1 MIVLMY
7 HDVISSKLPKS
18 GFENDTAYQYKISS
32 AQFEEQVSA
41 LLDYD
46 VEYTFDDGGVS
57 FLLEV
62 APILEKYGKRGVFF
76 ISSDYI
82 DTPGFLTS
90 SQVQELYNRGHV
102 IGSHS
107 KTHPHDMSKLSNDE
121 VDVEWG
127 ASVSK
132 LSELVG
138 VKICVASIPNGDS
151 SNLVLDSAAAS
162 GINRLYTSVPT
173 DKVSSYKNINLVGR
187 YVIHRD
193 TKLQD
198 VLKIVTSPGFRRKLY
213 FRRKCLVFLHKLLGC
228 HYNTIKSLI
237 LRNK

>member
-7 HDVISSKLPKS
+7 HDVVSSQVPTS

-41 LLDYD
+41 LLEYD

-57 FLLEV
+57 FLLEA

-76 ISSDYI
+76 IATDYI
-82 DTPGFLTS
+82 DTPGFLTA
-90 SQVQELYNRGHV
+90 SQVQELSDRGHI

-107 KTHPHDMSKLSNDE
+107 KTHPHDMSKLSRED
-121 VDVEWG
+121 VDVEWSESMVALNDITG
-127 ASVSK
+127 HKIVVS
-132 LSELVG
+132 
-138 VKICVASIPNGDS
+138 SIPNGDS
-151 SNLVLDSAAAS
+151 SGAVLDSAVVC
-162 GINRLYTSVPT
+162 GIETLYTSVPT
-173 DKVSSYKNINLVGR
+173 DKVSTYKNVNIVGR

-198 VLKIVTSPGFRRKLY
+198 VMKIVTSSGYRKKLY
-213 FRRKCLVFLHKLLGC
+213 YRRKCLVLLHKLLGR

>member
-1 MIVLMY
+1 MY
-7 HDVISSKLPKS
+7 HDVVSSKVSQS

-32 AQFEEQVSA
+32 SQFEEQVCA

-57 FLLEV
+57 FLLEA

-76 ISSDYI
+76 IASDYI

-90 SQVQELYNRGHV
+90 SQVRELYNRGHM

-107 KTHPHDMSKLSNDE
+107 KTHPHDMSKLNNDE
-121 VDVEWG
+121 LDVEWEV
-127 ASVSK
+127 SVLK
-132 LSELVG
+132 LSEIVG
-138 VKICVASIPNGDS
+138 DKICIASIPNGDS
-151 SNLVLDSAAAS
+151 SKLVLDSAAAS

-173 DKVSSYKNINLVGR
+173 ERVSSYKNINLVGR
-187 YVIHRD
+187 YVVHRD

-198 VLKIVTSPGFRRKLY
+198 VLKVVTSHGFRRKLF
-213 FRRKCLVFLHKLLGC
+213 FRRQCLVFLHKLLGR